1 MVLMRIA
8 VFGVGGAGGYFG
20 ARLAEAGEDVT
31 FIARGEHLRAMRE
44 HGLRLES
51 MKGDALIQPAQAT
64 DDPASVGVVDVV
76 LLGVK
81 AWQVEEAAQAMRPMI
96 GPETLVL
103 PVQNGVE
110 ASGQL
115 AAALGAEHVLGGLA
129 VIISFLAGPGQ
140 IRHAGTEPFIAFGE
154 LDNQQSAR
162 TERLR
167 DVFLQAGVN
176 AAIPPDI
183 HVALW
188 EKFVFIVAIS
198 GVGAITRAPA
208 GVIRTLPE
216 TRQMLEQV
224 MRETLLVGQ
233 ARGIALTEQAII
245 KAFAGVD
252 GVVAS
257 GTASMQRDIIAGRP
271 SELEY
276 QNGAVVRLGQEAGIA
291 TPVNAFIY
299 HSLLSQE
306 LRARGKLQFSL

>member
-1 MVLMRIA
+1 MRIA
-8 VFGVGGAGGYFG
+8 IFGVGGAGGYFG
-20 ARLAEAGEDVT
+20 ARLAQAGEDVI
-31 FIARGEHLRAMRE
+31 FIARGEHLRAIRE

-51 MKGDALIQPAQAT
+51 IKGDALIQPAQAT
-64 DDPASVGVVDVV
+64 DNPAAVGVVDMV

-81 AWQVEEAAQAMRPMI
+81 AWQVAEAAQAMRSMI
-96 GPETLVL
+96 GPETLVVPL
-103 PVQNGVE
+103 ENGVE
-110 ASGQL
+110 APGQL
-115 AAALGAEHVLGGLA
+115 VAALGTAHVLGGLA
-129 VIISFLAGPGQ
+129 VIISFLAGPGH

-154 LDNQQSAR
+154 LDNRPSERA
-162 TERLR
+162 ERLR
-167 DVFLQAGVN
+167 GVFLKAGVN

-233 ARGIALTEQAII
+233 ARGIALTEQAIT

-252 GVVAS
+252 GVVET
-257 GTASMQRDIIAGRP
+257 GTASMQRDIMAGRP

-276 QNGAVVRLGQEAGIA
+276 QNGAVVRLGQEMGVA
-291 TPVNAFIY
+291 TPVNALIY
-299 HSLLSQE
+299 HSLLPQE